1 MKHDAASAEVLVYSY
16 REGILS
22 AVGHDICLRVTR
34 FAIDV
39 GEGDAITAE
48 FDAASLRAMG
58 AISQG
63 DARKIEGNAAH
74 DVLAARRYP
83 KIAFRSTRV
92 VRDGDERARID
103 GELQLHGVT
112 RPVAFEVFAD
122 GDAWR
127 ADVRLDQRDFGIKP
141 YTAMLGALRVRA
153 DVLVRVR
160 VPRA

>member
-1 MKHDAASAEVLVYSY
+1 MKHDAASAEVLVYTY

-22 AVGHDICLRVTR
+22 AIGHDLCLRVTR
-34 FAIDV
+34 FSVEV
-39 GEGDAITAE
+39 GADDAIVAE
-48 FDAASLRAMG
+48 LDATSLRATG

-92 VRDGDERARID
+92 VRDGDRARVE
-103 GELQLHGVT
+103 GELQLHGVS
-112 RPVAFEVFAD
+112 RPVAFEAFDD
-122 GDAWR
+122 GTDWR